1 MINFK
6 SFRKT
11 INEAAANKSA
21 EVKTFKIKKFVAV
34 IKQEGNRFVAYLDKD
49 RLDSFK
55 SEKDAVQGIK
65 DFVSL
70 LDNK

>member
-11 INEAAANKSA
+11 INEAVANKSA